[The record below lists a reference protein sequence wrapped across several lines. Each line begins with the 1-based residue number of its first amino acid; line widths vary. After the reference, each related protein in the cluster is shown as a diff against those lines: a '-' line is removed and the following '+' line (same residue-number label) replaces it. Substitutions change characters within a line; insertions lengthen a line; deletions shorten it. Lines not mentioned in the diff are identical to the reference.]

1 MQPDTQKNQP
11 QQPDYPQPAAAQV
24 VAPQITAP
32 QAASGQALPTP
43 TSRNPNSTQSS
54 LLVAELRD
62 GMVVMNDGS
71 FRAVVTC
78 KSINFD
84 LMSSRER
91 EGVEYSYQSFL
102 NSLYFPVQIFVRSQ
116 RVDLGP
122 YLERLVKIRQAQDN
136 MLLGV
141 LMDDYLDFMS
151 ALSEQANI
159 MDKSFFVVVPY
170 YPSGDMSSAVNS
182 SKNFFAS
189 LFATQQKGSV
199 RIDQTTYEKAKDEI
213 KNRIDVVTSGLYQIG
228 IRSVQL
234 STKELGELF
243 YNVYNPD
250 TAVREPIGNFEELT
264 STFVQ
269 KGQGEAARPYINKE
283 DSM

>member
-1 MQPDTQKNQP
+1 MQPDQQQTQPGTTGYGQP
-11 QQPDYPQPAAAQV
+11 GAAPVAPQPAT
-24 VAPQITAP
+24 PP
-32 QAASGQALPTP
+32 GPPASGQAPAVN
-43 TSRNPNSTQSS
+43 RNPNSTQSS
-54 LLVAELRD
+54 LLIAELRD
-62 GMVVMNDGS
+62 SMAVMNDGS
-71 FRAVVTC
+71 FRAIVTC

-102 NSLYFPVQIFVRSQ
+102 NSLYFPVQIFIRSQ

-122 YLERLVKIRQAQDN
+122 YIDRLVKIRQNQDN

-141 LMDDYLDFMS
+141 LMDDYIDYIS

-170 YPSGDMSSAVNS
+170 YPAGDAGSAVNT

-189 LFATQQKGSV
+189 LFATQQKGMV
-199 RIDQTTYEKAKDEI
+199 RIDQNTYEKAKDEI
-213 KNRIDVVTSGLYQIG
+213 KNRIDVVISGLYQIG
-228 IRSVQL
+228 IRGVQL
-234 STKELGELF
+234 NTKELGELF

-250 TAVREPIGNFEELT
+250 TAVREPIGNFEDLT

-269 KGQGEAARPYINKE
+269 KGQGEAARPYVGDE
-283 DSM
+283 S